1 MTTLT
6 KQITA
11 AVSGATFLLM
21 PKLALAQEAITKV
34 EVPALDTGNTAWMM
48 VSTVLVLFMTIPALA
63 LFYGGMVRK
72 QNILAT
78 LMQSFSITV
87 LCTVIWAVVGYSLAF
102 GNGGAYIGD
111 FSKIL
116 LVGLDENMGKG
127 FVLGATPAGQ
137 SDITGAF
144 GMSIPEV
151 VFMMFQ
157 MTFAI
162 ITPALIIGA
171 VADRIKFSSLLIFIL
186 LWSLLV
192 YAPVAHWVWQPS
204 GFLFAKGVL
213 DFAGGSVVHIKI

>member
-1 MTTLT
+1 MTTRKT
-6 KQITA
+6 MMA
-11 AVSGATFLLM
+11 AVFSAVSFLM
-21 PKLALAQEAITKV
+21 PGLVLAQEAITKV

-102 GNGGAYIGD
+102 GNGSAYIGD

-127 FVLGATPAGQ
+127 FVLGA
-137 SDITGAF
+137 
-144 GMSIPEV
+144 
-151 VFMMFQ
+151 
-157 MTFAI
+157 
-162 ITPALIIGA
+162 
-171 VADRIKFSSLLIFIL
+171 
-186 LWSLLV
+186 
-192 YAPVAHWVWQPS
+192 
-204 GFLFAKGVL
+204 
-213 DFAGGSVVHIKI
+213 